1 MGLPEVSIVGMQRF
15 YDAAA
20 RYTWSRGNPHPD
32 YATAV
37 GIAATAIGR
46 IDCASGCHTRFDS
59 LTRFRRLPWRGAND
73 WEFINPIDQSTNPPI
88 DAIGLGVGCG
98 MI

>member
-1 MGLPEVSIVGMQRF
+1 
-15 YDAAA
+15 
-20 RYTWSRGNPHPD
+20 
-32 YATAV
+32 
-37 GIAATAIGR
+37 
-46 IDCASGCHTRFDS
+46 
-59 LTRFRRLPWRGAND
+59 LPWRGDND